1 MDKFLVHKLLINL
14 LQTVSNRRN
23 GRDISNYT
31 QSGLAWKVSRCR
43 LAHLTKQQSKY
54 SAWTVPAVLAGFSYT
69 KIACVGKMW
78 IFIRSN
84 IHILHI

>member
-31 QSGLAWKVSRCR
+31 QSGLA
-43 LAHLTKQQSKY
+43 
-54 SAWTVPAVLAGFSYT
+54 
-69 KIACVGKMW
+69 
-78 IFIRSN
+78 
-84 IHILHI
+84 